1 MRLLTY
7 FMLALISFLG
17 LSVISVTDATAD
29 PGVESLI
36 TSLGNYGFGGLMT
49 AALGYALWGLY
60 RTHQEERKTWLDKL
74 EQLWQAIFNSQRESD
89 AARHELAEEVR
100 RHIQTHKEIDKELR
114 ETLSRIATALDN
126 HGKPYHD
133 DRH

>member
-1 MRLLTY
+1 M
-7 FMLALISFLG
+7 A
-17 LSVISVTDATAD
+17 DASAD
-29 PGVESLI
+29 PGTTSLI

-74 EQLWQAIFNSQRESD
+74 EQLWRAIFESQRESD

-100 RHIQTHKEIDKELR
+100 RHIQAHKELDYELK
-114 ETLSRIATALDN
+114 ETLTRIASALDN
-126 HGKPYHD
+126 HGRAHFN
-133 DRH
+133 DRN